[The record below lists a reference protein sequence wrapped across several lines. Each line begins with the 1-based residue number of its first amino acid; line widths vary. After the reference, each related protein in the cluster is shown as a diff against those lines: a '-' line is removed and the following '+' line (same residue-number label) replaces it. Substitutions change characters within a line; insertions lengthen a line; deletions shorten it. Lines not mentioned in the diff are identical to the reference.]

1 MLDIGPNCKVE
12 LHFSLKLA
20 DTGELVDSTFEK
32 KPAKLVIGDGNF
44 PAAFEAVIHGMK
56 AGERKIER
64 IEPKDG
70 FGQHNPSN
78 VQRIP
83 KDQFDPSVE
92 LLEGL
97 VVSFQDKAKSELP
110 GVVVTIDDTMVT
122 VDFNHPLAGRDLEFE
137 VEISSVEPS
146 ETH

>member
-20 DTGELVDSTFEK
+20 DTGELVDSTFKK
-32 KPAKLVIGDGNF
+32 KPAELVIGDGNL

-78 VQRIP
+78 VQKIS

-92 LLEGL
+92 LSEGL

-110 GVVVTIDDTMVT
+110 GVVAAIDDKMVT
-122 VDFNHPLAGRDLEFE
+122 VDFNHPLAGRELEFE
-137 VEISSVEPS
+137 VEILSVAPA

>member
-32 KPAKLVIGDGNF
+32 KPAELVIGDGNL
-44 PAAFEAVIHGMK
+44 PAAFEAVIYGMK

-78 VQRIP
+78 VQKIS

-92 LLEGL
+92 LSEGL

-110 GVVVTIDDTMVT
+110 GVVAAIDDKMVT
-122 VDFNHPLAGRDLEFE
+122 VDFNHPLAGRELEFE
-137 VEISSVEPS
+137 VEILSVAPA

>member
-32 KPAKLVIGDGNF
+32 KPAKLVIGDGNL

-56 AGERKIER
+56 AGERKVER

-92 LLEGL
+92 LSEGL

>member
-32 KPAKLVIGDGNF
+32 KPAKLVIGDGSL

-56 AGERKIER
+56 AGERKVKR

-83 KDQFDPSVE
+83 KDHFDPSVE
-92 LLEGL
+92 LSEGL

-137 VEISSVEPS
+137 VEISSVVPS
-146 ETH
+146 EKH

>member
-32 KPAKLVIGDGNF
+32 KPAELVIGDGNL

-78 VQRIP
+78 VQKIP

-92 LLEGL
+92 LSEGL
-97 VVSFQDKAKSELP
+97 VVTFQDKAKSELP
-110 GVVVTIDDTMVT
+110 GVVAAIDYKMVT

-137 VEISSVEPS
+137 VEILSVAPA

>member
-20 DTGELVDSTFEK
+20 DTGELVDSTFDK
-32 KPAKLVIGDGNF
+32 KPAELVIGDGNL

-64 IEPKDG
+64 IEPKDS

-78 VQRIP
+78 VQKIP

-92 LLEGL
+92 LSEGL

-110 GVVVTIDDTMVT
+110 GVVAAIDDKMVT
-122 VDFNHPLAGRDLEFE
+122 VDFNHPLAGRELEFE
-137 VEISSVEPS
+137 VEILSVAPA

>member
-32 KPAKLVIGDGNF
+32 KPAKLVIGDGNL
-44 PAAFEAVIHGMK
+44 PAAFEAVIHGMR

-92 LLEGL
+92 LSEGL

-137 VEISSVEPS
+137 VEISSVVPS

>member
-32 KPAKLVIGDGNF
+32 KPAELVIGDGNL
-44 PAAFEAVIHGMK
+44 PAAFEAVIHGMR
-56 AGERKIER
+56 AGERKTER

-92 LLEGL
+92 LSEGL

-110 GVVVTIDDTMVT
+110 GVVSTIDDMMVT

-137 VEISSVEPS
+137 VEILSVVPS

>member
-32 KPAKLVIGDGNF
+32 KPAELVIGDGNL
-44 PAAFEAVIHGMK
+44 PAAFEAVIHGMR

-78 VQRIP
+78 VQRVP

-92 LLEGL
+92 LSEGL

-110 GVVVTIDDTMVT
+110 GVVSTIDDTMVT

-137 VEISSVEPS
+137 VEILSVVPS

>member
-32 KPAKLVIGDGNF
+32 KPAELVIGDGNL
-44 PAAFEAVIHGMK
+44 PAAFEAVIHGMR

-78 VQRIP
+78 VQRVP

-92 LLEGL
+92 LSEGL

-110 GVVVTIDDTMVT
+110 GVVSTIDDKMVT

-137 VEISSVEPS
+137 VEILSVVPS

>member
-1 MLDIGPNCKVE
+1 MLDIGSNCKVE

-32 KPAKLVIGDGNF
+32 KPAELVIGDGNL
-44 PAAFEAVIHGMK
+44 PAAFEAVIHGMR

-92 LLEGL
+92 LSEGL

-110 GVVVTIDDTMVT
+110 GVVSTIDDTMVT

-137 VEISSVEPS
+137 VEILSVVPS

>member
-32 KPAKLVIGDGNF
+32 KPAELVIGDGNL

-64 IEPKDG
+64 IEPKDS

-78 VQRIP
+78 VQKIP

-92 LLEGL
+92 LSEGL

-110 GVVVTIDDTMVT
+110 GVVAAIDDKMVT
-122 VDFNHPLAGRDLEFE
+122 VDFNHPLAGRELEFE
-137 VEISSVEPS
+137 VEILSVAPA

>member
-32 KPAKLVIGDGNF
+32 KPAELVIGDGNL
-44 PAAFEAVIHGMK
+44 PAAFEAMIHGMR

-92 LLEGL
+92 LSEGL

-110 GVVVTIDDTMVT
+110 GVVSTIDDTMVT

-137 VEISSVEPS
+137 VEILSVFPS

>member
-32 KPAKLVIGDGNF
+32 KPAELVIGDGNL
-44 PAAFEAVIHGMK
+44 PAAFEAVIHGMR
-56 AGERKIER
+56 AGERKTER

-92 LLEGL
+92 LSEGL

-110 GVVVTIDDTMVT
+110 GVVSTIDDTMVT

-137 VEISSVEPS
+137 VEILSVVPS

>member
-12 LHFSLKLA
+12 LHFSLKLV

-32 KPAKLVIGDGNF
+32 KPAGLVIGDGNL
-44 PAAFEAVIHGMK
+44 PAAFESAIHGMK

-83 KDQFDPSVE
+83 RDQFDPSVE
-92 LLEGL
+92 LSEGL

-110 GVVVTIDDTMVT
+110 GVVAAIDDKMVT
-122 VDFNHPLAGRDLEFE
+122 VDFNHPLAGRDLDFE
-137 VEISSVEPS
+137 VEILSVAPA

>member
-32 KPAKLVIGDGNF
+32 KPAELVIGDGNL

-56 AGERKIER
+56 AGERKTER
-64 IEPKDG
+64 IKPKDG

-92 LLEGL
+92 LSEGL

-110 GVVVTIDDTMVT
+110 GVVATIDDTMVT

-137 VEISSVEPS
+137 VEILSVVPS

>member
-32 KPAKLVIGDGNF
+32 KPAELVIGDGNL

-56 AGERKIER
+56 AGERTIER

-78 VQRIP
+78 VQKIS

-92 LLEGL
+92 LSEGL

-110 GVVVTIDDTMVT
+110 GVVAAIDDKMVT
-122 VDFNHPLAGRDLEFE
+122 VDFNHPLAGRELEFE
-137 VEISSVEPS
+137 VEILSVAPA

>member
-32 KPAKLVIGDGNF
+32 KPAELVIGDGNL
-44 PAAFEAVIHGMK
+44 PAAFEAVIHGMR

-83 KDQFDPSVE
+83 KDQFDSAVE
-92 LLEGL
+92 LSEGL
-97 VVSFQDKAKSELP
+97 VVSIQDNAKSELP
-110 GVVVTIDDTMVT
+110 GVVSTIDDTMVT

-137 VEISSVEPS
+137 VEILSVVPS

>member
-32 KPAKLVIGDGNF
+32 KPAELVIGDGNL
-44 PAAFEAVIHGMK
+44 PAAFEAVIHGMR

-92 LLEGL
+92 LSEGL

-110 GVVVTIDDTMVT
+110 GVVSTIDDTMVT
-122 VDFNHPLAGRDLEFE
+122 VDFNHPLAGLDLEFE
-137 VEISSVEPS
+137 VEILSVVPS

>member
-32 KPAKLVIGDGNF
+32 KPAELVIGDGNL

-78 VQRIP
+78 VQKIS

-92 LLEGL
+92 LSEGL

-110 GVVVTIDDTMVT
+110 GVVAALDDKMVT
-122 VDFNHPLAGRDLEFE
+122 VDFNHPLAGRELEFE
-137 VEISSVEPS
+137 VEILSVAPA

>member
-32 KPAKLVIGDGNF
+32 KPAELVIGDGNL
-44 PAAFEAVIHGMK
+44 PAAFEAVIHGMR

-92 LLEGL
+92 LSEGL

-110 GVVVTIDDTMVT
+110 GVVSTIDDTMVT
-122 VDFNHPLAGRDLEFE
+122 VDFNHPLAGYDLELE
-137 VEISSVEPS
+137 VEILSVVPS

>member
-32 KPAKLVIGDGNF
+32 KPAELVIGDGNL

-56 AGERKIER
+56 AGDRKIER

-70 FGQHNPSN
+70 FGQYNPSN

-92 LLEGL
+92 LSEGL

-110 GVVVTIDDTMVT
+110 GVVATIDDTMVT

-137 VEISSVEPS
+137 VEILAVVPS

>member
-32 KPAKLVIGDGNF
+32 KPAELVIGDGNL
-44 PAAFEAVIHGMK
+44 PVAFESLIHGMK

-83 KDQFDPSVE
+83 RDQFDPSVE
-92 LLEGL
+92 LSEGL

-110 GVVVTIDDTMVT
+110 GVVAAIDDKMVS
-122 VDFNHPLAGRDLEFE
+122 VDFNHPLAGRHLDFE
-137 VEISSVEPS
+137 VEILSVVPV

>member
-20 DTGELVDSTFEK
+20 DTGELVDSTFEE
-32 KPAKLVIGDGNF
+32 KPAELVIGDGNL
-44 PAAFEAVIHGMK
+44 PAAFEAVIHGMR

-83 KDQFDPSVE
+83 KDQFDSSVE
-92 LLEGL
+92 LSEGL
-97 VVSFQDKAKSELP
+97 VVSFQDNAKSELP
-110 GVVVTIDDTMVT
+110 GVVSTIDDTMVT

-137 VEISSVEPS
+137 VEILSVVPS

>member
-12 LHFSLKLA
+12 LHFALRLA

-32 KPAKLVIGDGNF
+32 KPAKLVIGDGNL
-44 PAAFEAVIHGMK
+44 PDAFEAVIFGMK
-56 AGERKIER
+56 AGDKKVER

-92 LLEGL
+92 LSEGL
-97 VVSFQDKAKSELP
+97 VLSFRDKATSELP
-110 GVVVTIDDTMVT
+110 GVVATIDDTMVT

-137 VEISSVEPS
+137 VEILSVIPS

>member
-32 KPAKLVIGDGNF
+32 KPAELVIGDGNL

-56 AGERKIER
+56 AGERKTER
-64 IEPKDG
+64 IKPKDG

-92 LLEGL
+92 LSEGL
-97 VVSFQDKAKSELP
+97 VVSFQDRAKFELP
-110 GVVVTIDDTMVT
+110 GVVATIDDTMVT

-137 VEISSVEPS
+137 VEILSVVPS

>member
-20 DTGELVDSTFEK
+20 DTGELVDSTFEE
-32 KPAKLVIGDGNF
+32 KPAELVIGDGNL
-44 PAAFEAVIHGMK
+44 PAAFEAVIHGMR

-137 VEISSVEPS
+137 VEILSVVPS

>member
-32 KPAKLVIGDGNF
+32 KPAELVIGDGNL

-56 AGERKIER
+56 AGERKIEL

-70 FGQHNPSN
+70 LGQHNPSN
-78 VQRIP
+78 VQKIS

-92 LLEGL
+92 LSEGL

-110 GVVVTIDDTMVT
+110 GVVAAIDDKMVT
-122 VDFNHPLAGRDLEFE
+122 VDFNHPLAGRELEFA
-137 VEISSVEPS
+137 VEILSVAPA

>member
-32 KPAKLVIGDGNF
+32 KPAELVIGDGNL
-44 PAAFEAVIHGMK
+44 PAAFEAVIHGMR

-83 KDQFDPSVE
+83 KDQFDSSVE
-92 LLEGL
+92 LSEGL
-97 VVSFQDKAKSELP
+97 VVSFQDNAKSELP
-110 GVVVTIDDTMVT
+110 GVVSTIDDTMVT

-137 VEISSVEPS
+137 VEILSVVPS

>member
-20 DTGELVDSTFEK
+20 DTGEIVDSTFEK
-32 KPAKLVIGDGNF
+32 KPAELVIGDGNL
-44 PAAFEAVIHGMK
+44 PAAFEAVIHGMR

-92 LLEGL
+92 LSEGL

-110 GVVVTIDDTMVT
+110 GVVSTIDDTMVT

-137 VEISSVEPS
+137 VEILSVVPS